1 MTEIPKFKINQIQ
14 IHEIPIW
21 KFNNPVVNYINKVE
35 IHEIPIWK
43 TDVPILNNI
52 SKPIVDIPGCVRV
65 HRNNLTSLI
74 DSDNDEYGTYTECG
88 NFSIPSFEPLQ
99 YNPNEFV
106 YTQSETPQ
114 NQEQEFVQPTV
125 EPPKY
130 EPKKKKDDPLFVAC
144 PGKKDQR
151 VGDYRNEFKLE
162 RVIGHERSEDG
173 TECITLY
180 ESTKFIEQYIPNPPQ
195 LVSTAVIATVAA
207 STPLLLNIIKPLV
220 KNLFKKLTKKKKD
233 VE

>member
-1 MTEIPKFKINQIQ
+1 MEIPKIN
-14 IHEIPIW
+14 
-21 KFNNPVVNYINKVE
+21 INKVE
-35 IHEIPIWK
+35 VHEIPIWK
-43 TDVPILNNI
+43 TDVPKNLNI

-74 DSDNDEYGTYTECG
+74 DNDKDEYGTYTECG

-106 YTQSETPQ
+106 YTQSETPT

-207 STPLLLNIIKPLV
+207 STPLLLNVIKPLV
-220 KNLFKKLTKKKKD
+220 KNLFKKLTKKKNK

>member
-1 MTEIPKFKINQIQ
+1 MPTIDIPRFRINEVQ

-21 KFNNPVVNYINKVE
+21 KFNNPVVNQIN
-35 IHEIPIWK
+35 
-43 TDVPILNNI
+43 
-52 SKPIVDIPGCVRV
+52 KPIVDIPGCVRV

-74 DSDNDEYGTYTECG
+74 DSDKDEYGTYTECG

-130 EPKKKKDDPLFVAC
+130 EPKKKKDEPLFVEC
-144 PGKKDQR
+144 PGPNDQR
-151 VGDYRNEFKLE
+151 VGQYASEFKLE

-173 TECITLY
+173 SKCITLY
-180 ESTKFIEQYIPNPPQ
+180 EDVKFIEQYIPNPPQ
-195 LVSTAVIATVAA
+195 LISTAVIASVAA
-207 STPLLLNIIKPLV
+207 STPLLLNTIKPLV
-220 KNLFKKLTKKKKD
+220 KNLIKKLTKKKDNKK
-233 VE
+233 

>member
-1 MTEIPKFKINQIQ
+1 MPTIEIPQID
-14 IHEIPIW
+14 
-21 KFNNPVVNYINKVE
+21 INKIE
-35 IHEIPIWK
+35 INKIPIWK
-43 TDVPILNNI
+43 TNAPIQINI

-74 DSDNDEYGTYTECG
+74 DSDKDEYGTYTECG

-106 YTQSETPQ
+106 YTQSEAPT
-114 NQEQEFVQPTV
+114 NQEQEFVEPTTKDI
-125 EPPKY
+125 KY
-130 EPKKKKDDPLFVAC
+130 EPKKDKDDPLFVAC

-173 TECITLY
+173 SECITLY
-180 ESTKFIEQYIPNPPQ
+180 EDVKFIEQYIPNPPQ
-195 LVSTAVIATVAA
+195 LVSTAAIATVAA
-207 STPLLLNIIKPLV
+207 STPLLLNIVKPLV
-220 KNLFKKLTKKKKD
+220 KNLIKKLTKKKKD

>member
-1 MTEIPKFKINQIQ
+1 MPTIDIPNIK
-14 IHEIPIW
+14 
-21 KFNNPVVNYINKVE
+21 INKVE
-35 IHEIPIWK
+35 IHEIPVWK
-43 TDVPILNNI
+43 TDIQTLNNI

-74 DSDNDEYGTYTECG
+74 DSDKDEYGTYTECG
-88 NFSIPSFEPLQ
+88 NFNIPSFEPLQ

-173 TECITLY
+173 SKCITLY
-180 ESTKFIEQYIPNPPQ
+180 EDVKFIEQYIPNPPQ
-195 LVSTAVIATVAA
+195 LVSAAAIATVAA
-207 STPLLLNIIKPLV
+207 STPLLLNLVKPLV
-220 KNLFKKLTKKKKD
+220 KNIIKKLTKKKKD
-233 VE
+233 VK

>member
-1 MTEIPKFKINQIQ
+1 MPTIDIPRININKIQ
-14 IHEIPIW
+14 IHEIP
-21 KFNNPVVNYINKVE
+21 V
-35 IHEIPIWK
+35 WK
-43 TDVPILNNI
+43 TDIQTLNNI

-74 DSDNDEYGTYTECG
+74 DSEKDEYGTYTECG

-125 EPPKY
+125 QPPKY
-130 EPKKKKDDPLFVAC
+130 EPKKNNDNDLLFVEC
-144 PGKKDQR
+144 PGPNDQR
-151 VGDYRNEFKLE
+151 VGQYASEFKLE
-162 RVIGHERSEDG
+162 RVIGHKRSEDG
-173 TECITLY
+173 SKCITLY
-180 ESTKFIEQYIPNPPQ
+180 ENVKFIEQYIPNPPQ

-207 STPLLLNIIKPLV
+207 STPLLLNIVKPLI
-220 KNLFKKLTKKKKD
+220 KNLFKKLSKKKEEK
-233 VE
+233 

>member
-1 MTEIPKFKINQIQ
+1 MPTIDIPLIN
-14 IHEIPIW
+14 
-21 KFNNPVVNYINKVE
+21 INKVE
-35 IHEIPIWK
+35 IHEIPVWK
-43 TDVPILNNI
+43 TNIQTLNNI

-74 DSDNDEYGTYTECG
+74 DSDKDEYGTYTECG

-130 EPKKKKDDPLFVAC
+130 EPKKNKDEVLFVAC

-207 STPLLLNIIKPLV
+207 STPLLLNIVKPLV
-220 KNLFKKLTKKKKD
+220 KNLIKKLTKKKKD

>member
-1 MTEIPKFKINQIQ
+1 MPTIDIPNIK
-14 IHEIPIW
+14 
-21 KFNNPVVNYINKVE
+21 INKVE
-35 IHEIPIWK
+35 IHEIPVWK
-43 TDVPILNNI
+43 TDIQTLNNI

-74 DSDNDEYGTYTECG
+74 DSDKDEYGTYTECG

-130 EPKKKKDDPLFVAC
+130 EPKKKKDDSLFVAC

-207 STPLLLNIIKPLV
+207 STPLLLNLVKPLV
-220 KNLFKKLTKKKKD
+220 KNIIKKLTKKKK
-233 VE
+233 

>member
-1 MTEIPKFKINQIQ
+1 MPTIDISNISINEVK
-14 IHEIPIW
+14 IHEIP
-21 KFNNPVVNYINKVE
+21 V
-35 IHEIPIWK
+35 WK
-43 TDVPILNNI
+43 TDIQTLNNI

-74 DSDNDEYGTYTECG
+74 DSDKDEYGTYTECG

-114 NQEQEFVQPTV
+114 NQEQEFVQPTI

-130 EPKKKKDDPLFVAC
+130 EPKKNKDEVLFVAC

-195 LVSTAVIATVAA
+195 LVSPAVIATVAA
-207 STPLLLNIIKPLV
+207 SPPLLLNIVKPLV
-220 KNLFKKLTKKKKD
+220 KNLIKKLTKKKKD
-233 VE
+233 IE

>member
-1 MTEIPKFKINQIQ
+1 MPTIDIPNIK
-14 IHEIPIW
+14 
-21 KFNNPVVNYINKVE
+21 INKVE
-35 IHEIPIWK
+35 IHEIPVWK
-43 TDVPILNNI
+43 TDIQTLNNI

-74 DSDNDEYGTYTECG
+74 DSDKDEYGTYTECG

-114 NQEQEFVQPTV
+114 NQEQEFVQPTI

-130 EPKKKKDDPLFVAC
+130 EPKKKKDDLLFVEC

-207 STPLLLNIIKPLV
+207 STPLLLNIVKPLV
-220 KNLFKKLTKKKKD
+220 KNLIKKLTKKKDK
-233 VE
+233 VK

>member
-1 MTEIPKFKINQIQ
+1 MPTIDIPNIK
-14 IHEIPIW
+14 
-21 KFNNPVVNYINKVE
+21 INKVE
-35 IHEIPIWK
+35 IHKIPVWQ
-43 TDVPILNNI
+43 TDIQTLNNI

-74 DSDNDEYGTYTECG
+74 DSDKDEYGTYTECG
-88 NFSIPSFEPLQ
+88 NFNIPSFEPLQ

-106 YTQSETPQ
+106 YTQSETPP

-207 STPLLLNIIKPLV
+207 STPLLLNIVKPLV
-220 KNLFKKLTKKKKD
+220 KNFIKKLTKKKKD

>member
-1 MTEIPKFKINQIQ
+1 MPTIDIPNIK
-14 IHEIPIW
+14 
-21 KFNNPVVNYINKVE
+21 INKVE
-35 IHEIPIWK
+35 IHEIPVWK
-43 TDVPILNNI
+43 TNIQTLNNI

-74 DSDNDEYGTYTECG
+74 DSEKDEYGTYTECG

-125 EPPKY
+125 EAPKY
-130 EPKKKKDDPLFVAC
+130 EPKKNKDEILFVAC

-207 STPLLLNIIKPLV
+207 STPLLLNIVKPLV
-220 KNLFKKLTKKKKD
+220 KNLIKKLTNKKKD

>member
-1 MTEIPKFKINQIQ
+1 MPTIDIPNIK
-14 IHEIPIW
+14 
-21 KFNNPVVNYINKVE
+21 INKVE
-35 IHEIPIWK
+35 IHEIPVWK
-43 TDVPILNNI
+43 TDIQTLNNI

-74 DSDNDEYGTYTECG
+74 DSDKDEYGTYTECG

-130 EPKKKKDDPLFVAC
+130 EPKKKKMIRF
-144 PGKKDQR
+144 
-151 VGDYRNEFKLE
+151 
-162 RVIGHERSEDG
+162 
-173 TECITLY
+173 
-180 ESTKFIEQYIPNPPQ
+180 
-195 LVSTAVIATVAA
+195 
-207 STPLLLNIIKPLV
+207 LLLVLAKKIRELEIIV
-220 KNLFKKLTKKKKD
+220 TNLNWSVLLDMKEAKM
-233 VE
+233 VVNV

>member
-1 MTEIPKFKINQIQ
+1 MEIPKIN
-14 IHEIPIW
+14 
-21 KFNNPVVNYINKVE
+21 INKVE
-35 IHEIPIWK
+35 IHEIPVWK
-43 TDVPILNNI
+43 TDIQTLNNI

-74 DSDNDEYGTYTECG
+74 DSDKDEYGTYTECG

-106 YTQSETPQ
+106 YTESETPQ
-114 NQEQEFVQPTV
+114 NQEQEFVEPTAKDI
-125 EPPKY
+125 KY
-130 EPKKKKDDPLFVAC
+130 EPKDDKDDPLFVAC

-173 TECITLY
+173 SECITLY

-207 STPLLLNIIKPLV
+207 STPLLLNIVKPLV
-220 KNLFKKLTKKKKD
+220 KNLIKKLT
-233 VE
+233 

>member
-1 MTEIPKFKINQIQ
+1 MPTIDIPNIK
-14 IHEIPIW
+14 
-21 KFNNPVVNYINKVE
+21 INKVE
-35 IHEIPIWK
+35 IHEIPVWK
-43 TDVPILNNI
+43 TDIQTLKNI
-52 SKPIVDIPGCVRV
+52 SNPIGVIPGCVRV
-65 HRNNLTSLI
+65 HKNNLTSLI
-74 DSDNDEYGTYTECG
+74 DSDKDEYGTYTECG

-180 ESTKFIEQYIPNPPQ
+180 EDVKFIEQYIPNPPQ
-195 LVSTAVIATVAA
+195 LVSAAAIATVAA
-207 STPLLLNIIKPLV
+207 STPLLLNVVKPLV
-220 KNLFKKLTKKKKD
+220 KNLIKKLTKKKDK

>member
-1 MTEIPKFKINQIQ
+1 MPTIDIPRFDIRKI
-14 IHEIPIW
+14 
-21 KFNNPVVNYINKVE
+21 E
-35 IHEIPIWK
+35 IHEIPVWK
-43 TDVPILNNI
+43 TDIQTLNNI

-74 DSDNDEYGTYTECG
+74 DSDKDEYGTYTECG

-173 TECITLY
+173 SECITLY
-180 ESTKFIEQYIPNPPQ
+180 ESTKFIEQYIPSPPQ
-195 LVSTAVIATVAA
+195 LVSTAAIATVAA
-207 STPLLLNIIKPLV
+207 STPLLLNIVKPLV
-220 KNLFKKLTKKKKD
+220 KNLIKKLTKKKDNVK
-233 VE
+233 

>member
-1 MTEIPKFKINQIQ
+1 MPTIDIPNIK
-14 IHEIPIW
+14 
-21 KFNNPVVNYINKVE
+21 INKVE
-35 IHEIPIWK
+35 IHEIPVWK
-43 TDVPILNNI
+43 TDIQTLNNI

-74 DSDNDEYGTYTECG
+74 DSDKDEYGTYTECG

-130 EPKKKKDDPLFVAC
+130 EPKKKKDDPLFIAC

-207 STPLLLNIIKPLV
+207 STPLLLNIVKPLV
-220 KNLFKKLTKKKKD
+220 KNLFKKLTKNKD
-233 VE
+233 KVE

>member
-1 MTEIPKFKINQIQ
+1 MPTIDISNISINEVK
-14 IHEIPIW
+14 IHEIP
-21 KFNNPVVNYINKVE
+21 V
-35 IHEIPIWK
+35 WK
-43 TDVPILNNI
+43 TDIQTLNNI

-74 DSDNDEYGTYTECG
+74 DSDKDEYGTYTECG

-114 NQEQEFVQPTV
+114 NQEQEFVQPTI

-130 EPKKKKDDPLFVAC
+130 EPKKNKDEVLFVAC

-207 STPLLLNIIKPLV
+207 STPLLLNIVKPLV
-220 KNLFKKLTKKKKD
+220 KNVIKKLTKKKDNKK
-233 VE
+233 

>member
-1 MTEIPKFKINQIQ
+1 MPTIDIPRID
-14 IHEIPIW
+14 
-21 KFNNPVVNYINKVE
+21 INKVE
-35 IHEIPIWK
+35 IHKIPVWN
-43 TDVPILNNI
+43 TDIQTLNNV

-74 DSDNDEYGTYTECG
+74 DSDKDEYGTYTECG

-207 STPLLLNIIKPLV
+207 STPLLLNIVKPLV
-220 KNLFKKLTKKKKD
+220 KNLIKKLTKKKDNKK
-233 VE
+233 

>member
-1 MTEIPKFKINQIQ
+1 MPTIDIPRFDIR
-14 IHEIPIW
+14 
-21 KFNNPVVNYINKVE
+21 KVE

-43 TDVPILNNI
+43 TEVPTLNKI

-74 DSDNDEYGTYTECG
+74 DSDKDEYGTYTECG

-125 EPPKY
+125 EPPKN
-130 EPKKKKDDPLFVAC
+130 EPKKDKDDPLFIAC
-144 PGKKDQR
+144 PGSKDQR

-162 RVIGHERSEDG
+162 RVIGHKRSEDG
-173 TECITLY
+173 NECITLY
-180 ESTKFIEQYIPNPPQ
+180 EDVKFIEQYIPNPPQ
-195 LVSTAVIATVAA
+195 LISAAAIATVAA
-207 STPLLLNIIKPLV
+207 TTPLLLNIVKPLV
-220 KNLFKKLTKKKKD
+220 KNIIKKLSKKKD
-233 VE
+233 TSS

>member
-1 MTEIPKFKINQIQ
+1 MEIPRFD
-14 IHEIPIW
+14 
-21 KFNNPVVNYINKVE
+21 INKVE
-35 IHEIPIWK
+35 IHEIPIWNPN
-43 TDVPILNNI
+43 VPILNNI

-74 DSDNDEYGTYTECG
+74 DSDKDEYGTYTECG

-180 ESTKFIEQYIPNPPQ
+180 ESTKLIEQYIPNPPQ

-207 STPLLLNIIKPLV
+207 STPLLLNIVKPLV
-220 KNLFKKLTKKKKD
+220 KNLIKKLTKKKKD

>member
-1 MTEIPKFKINQIQ
+1 MPTIDIPDIK
-14 IHEIPIW
+14 
-21 KFNNPVVNYINKVE
+21 INKVE
-35 IHEIPIWK
+35 IHEIPVWK
-43 TDVPILNNI
+43 TDIQTLNNI

-74 DSDNDEYGTYTECG
+74 DSDKDEYGTYTECG

-106 YTQSETPQ
+106 YTQSETPP
-114 NQEQEFVQPTV
+114 NQEQEFVQPKV

-130 EPKKKKDDPLFVAC
+130 EPKKKKDEVLFIAC

-173 TECITLY
+173 SECITLY
-180 ESTKFIEQYIPNPPQ
+180 EDVKFIEQYIPNPPQ
-195 LVSTAVIATVAA
+195 LISTAAIATVAA
-207 STPLLLNIIKPLV
+207 TTPLLLNIVKPLI
-220 KNLFKKLTKKKKD
+220 KNLIKKLTKKKND
-233 VE
+233 VK

>member
-1 MTEIPKFKINQIQ
+1 MPSIDIPRFQINKIEIHKV
-14 IHEIPIW
+14 PIW
-21 KFNNPVVNYINKVE
+21 EP
-35 IHEIPIWK
+35 
-43 TDVPILNNI
+43 DVPIINNV

-74 DSDNDEYGTYTECG
+74 DSDKDEYGTYTECG

-114 NQEQEFVQPTV
+114 NQQQEFVQPTV

-130 EPKKKKDDPLFVAC
+130 EPKKKKDDPLFVEC
-144 PGKKDQR
+144 PGSKDQR

-162 RVIGHERSEDG
+162 RVIGHKKSEDG
-173 TECITLY
+173 SECITLY
-180 ESTKFIEQYIPNPPQ
+180 ENVKFIEQYIPNPPQ
-195 LVSTAVIATVAA
+195 LISTAAIATVAA
-207 STPLLLNIIKPLV
+207 TTPLLLNVIKPLV
-220 KNLFKKLTKKKKD
+220 KNIIKKLTKKKKD

>member
-1 MTEIPKFKINQIQ
+1 MPTIDIPDIK
-14 IHEIPIW
+14 
-21 KFNNPVVNYINKVE
+21 INKVE
-35 IHEIPIWK
+35 IHEIPVWK
-43 TDVPILNNI
+43 TDIQTLNNI

-74 DSDNDEYGTYTECG
+74 DSDKDEYGTYTECG

-114 NQEQEFVQPTV
+114 NQKKEFVQPTV

-130 EPKKKKDDPLFVAC
+130 EPKKNKDEVLFVAC

-180 ESTKFIEQYIPNPPQ
+180 ESTKFSEQYIPNPPQ

-207 STPLLLNIIKPLV
+207 STPLLLNIVKPLV
-220 KNLFKKLTKKKKD
+220 KNLIKKLTKKKKD

>member
-1 MTEIPKFKINQIQ
+1 MTEIPRFQINEVE
-14 IHEIPIW
+14 IHRIPVW
-21 KFNNPVVNYINKVE
+21 QPYNPVVNQI
-35 IHEIPIWK
+35 
-43 TDVPILNNI
+43 T
-52 SKPIVDIPGCVRV
+52 KPIVDIPGCVRV

-74 DSDNDEYGTYTECG
+74 DSSKDEYGTYTECG

-114 NQEQEFVQPTV
+114 NQEQEFVQPTI

-195 LVSTAVIATVAA
+195 LVSTAVIASVAA
-207 STPLLLNIIKPLV
+207 TTPLLLNIVKPLI
-220 KNLFKKLTKKKKD
+220 KNLFKKLTKKKDK
-233 VE
+233 VK

>member
-1 MTEIPKFKINQIQ
+1 MPSIDIPRFD
-14 IHEIPIW
+14 
-21 KFNNPVVNYINKVE
+21 INKVE
-35 IHEIPIWK
+35 IHEIPVWK
-43 TDVPILNNI
+43 TDIQTLNNI

-74 DSDNDEYGTYTECG
+74 DSDKDEYGTYTECG

-114 NQEQEFVQPTV
+114 NQEQEFAQPTV

-130 EPKKKKDDPLFVAC
+130 EPKKKKEDPLFVEC
-144 PGKKDQR
+144 PGPNDQR
-151 VGDYRNEFKLE
+151 VGQYASEFKLE
-162 RVIGHERSEDG
+162 RVVGHKRSEDG
-173 TECITLY
+173 SKCITLY
-180 ESTKFIEQYIPNPPQ
+180 EDVKFIEQYIPNPPQ
-195 LVSTAVIATVAA
+195 LISTAVIATVAA
-207 STPLLLNIIKPLV
+207 ATPLLLNIVKPLV
-220 KNLFKKLTKKKKD
+220 KNIIKKLTKKKKD

>member
-1 MTEIPKFKINQIQ
+1 MPSIDIPRFD
-14 IHEIPIW
+14 
-21 KFNNPVVNYINKVE
+21 INKVE
-35 IHEIPIWK
+35 IHEIPVWK
-43 TDVPILNNI
+43 TDIQTLNNI

-74 DSDNDEYGTYTECG
+74 DSDKDEYGTYTECG

-114 NQEQEFVQPTV
+114 DQQQEFVQPTV

-130 EPKKKKDDPLFVAC
+130 EPKKKKDDPLFIAC

-173 TECITLY
+173 SECITLY
-180 ESTKFIEQYIPNPPQ
+180 EDVKFIEQYIPNPPQ
-195 LVSTAVIATVAA
+195 LVSTALIASVAA
-207 STPLLLNIIKPLV
+207 TTPLLLNLVKPLIRQG
-220 KNLFKKLTKKKKD
+220 FKRLSKPKKD
-233 VE
+233 KVE

>member
-1 MTEIPKFKINQIQ
+1 MPSIDIPRFQ
-14 IHEIPIW
+14 
-21 KFNNPVVNYINKVE
+21 INKVE
-35 IHEIPIWK
+35 IHEVPVWK
-43 TDVPILNNI
+43 TDIQTLNNI

-74 DSDNDEYGTYTECG
+74 DSDKDEYGTYTECG

-114 NQEQEFVQPTV
+114 NQEQEFVQPTI

-130 EPKKKKDDPLFVAC
+130 EPKKKKDDSLFVEC
-144 PGKKDQR
+144 PGPNDQR
-151 VGDYRNEFKLE
+151 VGQYASEFKLE
-162 RVIGHERSEDG
+162 RVVGHKRSEDG
-173 TECITLY
+173 SECITLY
-180 ESTKFIEQYIPNPPQ
+180 EDVKFIEQYIPNPPQ
-195 LVSTAVIATVAA
+195 LISTAAIATVAA
-207 STPLLLNIIKPLV
+207 STPLLLNIVKPLV
-220 KNLFKKLTKKKKD
+220 KNLIKKLTKKKDK